1 MELTFTIS
9 EIGEVARQ
17 FWSNAADYK
26 VFALHGQMGA
36 GKTTL
41 VHALCEAKGV
51 TEHITS
57 PTFSLINEYRFDTA
71 DESHRIFHIDLYRI
85 RDEEEAMRAGIEDC
99 LYSGAICFVEWPEKA
114 PDIFPVDTVHLH
126 IDVIDRETRAL
137 KLLFPTL
144 IL

>member
-9 EIGEVARQ
+9 EIREVARQ
-17 FWSNAADYK
+17 FWSNAAGYK

-41 VHALCEAKGV
+41 VHALCEVKGV
-51 TEHITS
+51 TEHVTS
-57 PTFSLINEYRFDTA
+57 PTFSLINEYRFDTG
-71 DESHRIFHIDLYRI
+71 DESHKIFHIDLYRI

-126 IDVIDRETRAL
+126 IEVIDRETRAL